1 MSNIVIE
8 KVQGSSERAA
18 SLVEQVDALLDALL
32 AKAQRLWGDS
42 DKGRIFDRW
51 LQEERQRFW
60 EQQCELIESD
70 QCFRIR
76 MAVPGPSVWDQL
88 RVIVSEDEIEI
99 RDGGTA
105 QDCKMEGQNP
115 GQLIRRMI
123 LSAPVDPRSVSAI
136 LHQGELHL
144 AGATMQSRKKKRQQ
158 LG

>member
-18 SLVEQVDALLDALL
+18 SLVEQVDALLDALR
-32 AKAQRLWGDS
+32 ANAQRLWGDS
-42 DKGRIFDRW
+42 DKGRKFDRW

-60 EQQCELIESD
+60 EQQYELIERD

-88 RVIVSEDEIEI
+88 RVVVSEDGIEI
-99 RDGGTA
+99 RDGGTPENHT
-105 QDCKMEGQNP
+105 MEGQNP
-115 GQLIRRMI
+115 GLLIRRMI

-144 AGATMQSRKKKRQQ
+144 AGATMQSRKRKRQQ
-158 LG
+158 LD

>member
-8 KVQGSSERAA
+8 KVQGTSERAA

>member
-8 KVQGSSERAA
+8 KIQGSSDRAA
-18 SLVEQVDALLDALL
+18 SLVEQVDALLDALR
-32 AKAQRLWGDS
+32 ANAQKLLGDS
-42 DKGRIFDRW
+42 EKGRIFDRR
-51 LQEERQRFW
+51 LQEERKKFW
-60 EQQCELIESD
+60 EQQYELIEGG

-88 RVIVSEDEIEI
+88 RVVVSDDGIEI

-105 QDCKMEGQNP
+105 ENHTMDGQNP
-115 GQLIRRMI
+115 GLLIRRMT

-144 AGATMQSRKKKRQQ
+144 AGATMQSRKKK
-158 LG
+158 